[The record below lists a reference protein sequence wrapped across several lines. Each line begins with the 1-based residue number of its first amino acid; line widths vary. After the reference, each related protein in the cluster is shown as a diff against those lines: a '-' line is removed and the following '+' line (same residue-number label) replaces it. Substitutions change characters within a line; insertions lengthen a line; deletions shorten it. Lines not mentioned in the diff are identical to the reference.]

1 MFNFFS
7 NERMK
12 YCLLNIVRRIQ
23 RFIRNNEDFI
33 FFDRDVL
40 IFVFAV
46 SCGVLILTTIYLSIL
61 E

>member
-12 YCLLNIVRRIQ
+12 YRLLNVVRRMQ
-23 RFIRNNEDFI
+23 RFIRNHEDSI

-40 IFVFAV
+40 IFVFSV
-46 SCGVLILTTIYLSIL
+46 SCGVLILMTIYLSIS
-61 E
+61 